1 MSKEKL
7 PPLSINLI
15 LLPLFVVVL
24 IWGVHWM
31 DWNNFYELHE
41 YGVLPRTVVG
51 LRGIV
56 FSPFIHGGIKHLYN
70 NSIALFVLLLMLQ
83 YFYKRQALVV
93 LVLGILLSGFGTWL
107 IGRDSY
113 HIGASGLVYVLVSFM
128 FFKGVQT
135 RYYRLMALSLVI
147 VVLYGGTVW
156 YMFPHVEN
164 GISWEGHLSGF
175 LTGLVLSFL
184 VSSPEHIEQGYK
196 YEWQDPNFDPQ
207 SDPFMRCF
215 DEQGNF
221 IIIPKQKVSKDPY
234 RKTLPVLISQ
244 YRISEQYKL

>member
-24 IWGVHWM
+24 IWGVYWM

-83 YFYKRQALVV
+83 YFYKKQALVV
-93 LVLGILLSGFGTWL
+93 LILGILLSGFGTWL
-107 IGRDSY
+107 MGRDSY

-156 YMFPHVEN
+156 YMFPHVES

-175 LTGLVLSFL
+175 LTGLILSFV
-184 VSSPEHIEQGYK
+184 VSSPEHIEQGDK

-215 DEQGNF
+215 DEHGNF
-221 IIIPKQKVSKDPY
+221 IIIPKQKKSKDPY

-244 YRISEQYKL
+244 YQIR

>member
-1 MSKEKL
+1 
-7 PPLSINLI
+7 
-15 LLPLFVVVL
+15 
-24 IWGVHWM
+24 M

-70 NSIALFVLLLMLQ
+70 NSIALFALLLMLQ
-83 YFYKRQALVV
+83 YFYKKQALVV
-93 LVLGILLSGFGTWL
+93 LILGILLSGFGTWL
-107 IGRDSY
+107 MGRDSY

-156 YMFPHVEN
+156 YMFPHVES

-175 LTGLVLSFL
+175 LTGLILSFV

-215 DEQGNF
+215 DEHGNF
-221 IIIPKQKVSKDPY
+221 IIIPKQKKSKDPY

-244 YRISEQYKL
+244 YQIR